1 MYMCTLIKY
10 CFCNFIIFLFKTF
23 NMLTSNN
30 IITDSFRS
38 VFFRG
43 QIERPSSSLL
53 SNILGNSDL
62 PVRVAINRE
71 CVHVIDDN
79 KNVCI

>member
-1 MYMCTLIKY
+1 MY
-10 CFCNFIIFLFKTF
+10 II
-23 NMLTSNN
+23 
-30 IITDSFRS
+30 DSFRS

-43 QIERPSSSLL
+43 QIERPTSSLL

-71 CVHVIDDN
+71 GVHVIDDN
-79 KNVCI
+79 KNVSM